1 MKIRPERRAVRS
13 DLQSEIDHA
22 PLTLVASTLPRQ
34 VYFRFS
40 RLNVQ
45 TDNKPS
51 RTSLPCPQNMKTSWP
66 ISQLWLTTSVPLDF
80 RSYIAFIMFLR
91 RVLELSKQDSQDK
104 ITLNVS
110 SLPCAYD
117 HRLQGSSL
125 NESLCKTAL
134 AVQNIYASWQ
144 AHWRETSS

>member
-1 MKIRPERRAVRS
+1 MPCHENSTREKSCSIRFSAEWNWPRAS
-13 DLQSEIDHA
+13 YIGGLDI
-22 PLTLVASTLPRQ
+22 ASTS
-34 VYFRFS
+34 FS

-45 TDNKPS
+45 TDKKPS

-80 RSYIAFIMFLR
+80 RNYIAFIMFLR

-144 AHWRETSS
+144 AH